1 MLQSPAKEF
10 HRFFK
15 HNTTWCISITKT
27 ANPPKRVRLGR
38 EIPSRAY
45 LMKFIECYSVIYWS
59 WQNEWT

>member
-45 LMKFIECYSVIYWS
+45 LM
-59 WQNEWT
+59 